1 MPVEVILTSGERRIV
16 KQYTIDNSSSG
27 SISDSSDSYDDEIE
41 ELEQK
46 MNMVAINDH
55 RKLDLEGSSLNSFLP
70 INLDASSSF
79 PFRTLTYFM
88 FHFV

>member
-41 ELEQK
+41 
-46 MNMVAINDH
+46 
-55 RKLDLEGSSLNSFLP
+55 
-70 INLDASSSF
+70 
-79 PFRTLTYFM
+79 
-88 FHFV
+88 